1 MNSNKWTELIHID
14 ECSTKPDSNYSELI
28 AHPYFI
34 ICLICR
40 FIVIAKRI
48 KKYISSIGQKTGIS
62 NILNRVATNDMIV
75 ALVAEYL
82 IVRHDTGQQ
91 TRTHVTEYTAT
102 YSPELEFR

>member
-1 MNSNKWTELIHID
+1 MRIN
-14 ECSTKPDSNYSELI
+14 ECSTTRLKLQWT

-62 NILNRVATNDMIV
+62 NILNKVATNDMIV

-82 IVRHDTGQQ
+82 IK
-91 TRTHVTEYTAT
+91 TRY
-102 YSPELEFR
+102 